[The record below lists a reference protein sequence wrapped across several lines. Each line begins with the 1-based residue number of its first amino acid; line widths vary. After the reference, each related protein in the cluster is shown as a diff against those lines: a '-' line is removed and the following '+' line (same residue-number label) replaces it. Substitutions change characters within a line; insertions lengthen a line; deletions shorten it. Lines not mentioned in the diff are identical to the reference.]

1 MICPFRTFRAPSGR
15 RLIPEAPMSTTVRQM
30 LARKAQVLSVPP
42 DATMLEA
49 LTLMAERN
57 VGALLVVD
65 GDRLI
70 GIVTERD
77 YARKVALAG
86 RSSQNTPVSAVMSS
100 QVITITPQWTADQ
113 CVVLMDE
120 KHIRHLPVIEND
132 RLIGVISIRDAV
144 KAIIAE
150 QQFTIRELENYIT
163 RSS

>member
-1 MICPFRTFRAPSGR
+1 
-15 RLIPEAPMSTTVRQM
+15 MSTTVRQM
-30 LARKAQVLSVPP
+30 LARKAQVLSVLPG
-42 DATMLEA
+42 ATMLEA
-49 LTLMAERN
+49 LTLMAEHN

-65 GDRLI
+65 NEQLV

-77 YARKVALAG
+77 YARKIALAG
-86 RSSQNTPVSAVMSS
+86 RSSQTTPVKDVMSS
-100 QVITITPQWTADQ
+100 QVITVTPSWTADQ
-113 CVVLMDE
+113 CMVLMDE

-132 RLIGVISIRDAV
+132 KLVGVISIRDAV

>member
-1 MICPFRTFRAPSGR
+1 
-15 RLIPEAPMSTTVRQM
+15 MSTTVRQM

-42 DATMLEA
+42 GATMLDA
-49 LTLMAERN
+49 LTLMAEQN

-65 GDRLI
+65 NEQLV

-77 YARKVALAG
+77 YARKIALAG
-86 RSSQNTPVSAVMSS
+86 RSSQNTPVKDVMSS
-100 QVITITPQWTADQ
+100 QVITVTPSWTADQ
-113 CVVLMDE
+113 CMVLMDE

-132 RLIGVISIRDAV
+132 KLVGVISIRDAV

>member
-1 MICPFRTFRAPSGR
+1 
-15 RLIPEAPMSTTVRQM
+15 MSTTVRQM

-42 DATMLEA
+42 TATMLDA

-57 VGALLVVD
+57 VGAALVVD
-65 GDRLI
+65 GERLV

-77 YARKVALAG
+77 YARKVALHG
-86 RSSQNTPVSAVMSS
+86 RSSQTTPVSDVMSS
-100 QVITITPQWTADQ
+100 QVIVVNPSWTADQ

-132 RLIGVISIRDAV
+132 KLVGVISVRDAI